1 MDQKTKMV
9 EESKNRE
16 SLKVSGLREVR
27 EEIVNA
33 AREVFGRYGFR
44 KSTMDEIARAARKG
58 KSSLYHYFKSK
69 EDVFRAVVEKEGN
82 ILEQQME
89 QALKKEETPQAK
101 LCTYTLKRMEILNRV
116 ANFYSAFKD
125 EYLEQYAFIQRIRK
139 KYDAWELATIK
150 GILQEGV
157 DKGIFVVKDL
167 ELSAFTIVT
176 TMKGLEYH
184 WAMQKDVS
192 KIKNGINSL
201 FGILF
206 DGIMKR

>member
-16 SLKVSGLREVR
+16 SLKVSGLTEVR

-33 AREVFGRYGFR
+33 AREIFGRYGFR

-58 KSSLYHYFKSK
+58 KSSLYHYFRSK
-69 EDVFRAVVEKEGN
+69 EDVFRAVVEKEGG
-82 ILEQQME
+82 ILERQME
-89 QALKKEETPQAK
+89 QALEKETTPQAK
-101 LCTYTLKRMEILNRV
+101 LCTYTLKRMEVLNRV

-139 KYDAWELATIK
+139 KYDAWELATVK

-157 DKGIFVVKDL
+157 DKNIFVIRDL

-176 TMKGLEYH
+176 TMKGLEYY
-184 WAMQKDVS
+184 WAIQKDIP
-192 KIKNGINSL
+192 KMRNGISSL
-201 FGILF
+201 FEILF
-206 DGIMKR
+206 HGIMKR

>member
-1 MDQKTKMV
+1 MV